1 MCMANLEIKGLWTGK
16 TGAKNPQSTLVVDS
30 DVRRFFYNI
39 ESSEVDTVLH
49 HVTRVFANGI
59 EILKEMGDIKPG
71 DPDDAGFFD
80 IPMAMRT
87 GVVVV
92 EIGLSSFEAGAPQIQ
107 TPVYT
112 SPQFTITYTAASI
125 ADVPAKN

>member
-1 MCMANLEIKGLWTGK
+1 MANLEIKGLWTGK
-16 TGAKNPQSTLVVDS
+16 ASVANPQNTLVVDS
-30 DVRRFFYNI
+30 NVGRFFYNI
-39 ESSEVDTVLH
+39 ESTEIDTVLH
-49 HVTRVFANGI
+49 HVTRIFANGI

-71 DPDDAGFFD
+71 DPNDAGFFD

-87 GVVVV
+87 GLVVV

-112 SPQFTITYTAASI
+112 SPQFTITYTTAPV